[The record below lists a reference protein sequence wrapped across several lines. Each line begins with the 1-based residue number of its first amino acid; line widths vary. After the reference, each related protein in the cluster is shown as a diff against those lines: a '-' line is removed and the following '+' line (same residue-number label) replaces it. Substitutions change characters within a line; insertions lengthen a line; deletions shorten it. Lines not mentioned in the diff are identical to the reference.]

1 MAELDS
7 DGFITLPPG
16 IFDPSTIKAAPRPE
30 RTRKKPDDIVFMPMT
45 PGMAPPAAPTP
56 PAPAA
61 PAAPAYVETPL
72 EMTATA
78 ARPVPR
84 WSLRFPDG
92 SESIVTRLVLIGRH
106 PAASADWPGAELLAV
121 SDSTNSVS
129 KTHAAFEADESGLWV
144 HDLGSTNGV
153 WVVSGNDVTEA
164 VAGRRVRVPAGASVE
179 LGDFIFTVA
188 QA

>member
-30 RTRKKPDDIVFMPMT
+30 RTREKPDDVVFVPMV
-45 PGMAPPAAPTP
+45 PGMAPPPPPPVPATP
-56 PAPAA
+56 A

-84 WSLRFPDG
+84 WNLRFPGG
-92 SESIVTRLVLIGRH
+92 SQSIVTRTLLIGRS
-106 PAASADWPGAELLAV
+106 PSARAEWPGAELLAV
-121 SDSTNSVS
+121 ADSTNSVS

-144 HDLGSTNGV
+144 HDLASTNGV
-153 WVVSGNDVTEA
+153 WVVSGTDVTEA

-179 LGDFIFTVA
+179 LGDFIFTVE